1 VKTTA
6 SVAVL
11 VMAVGI
17 TGCSLFRLERPPD
30 EVDQMLRDMSGP
42 GMGCTPIVREADRM
56 ARAELPS
63 GGVAEL
69 WVAPTNEGGT
79 MEAIIEKVADD
90 NVGGASFGGGCGA
103 GAAGDGI
110 TWSGGM
116 ATFDDQA
123 DSGWVLLSGRAM
135 PAAESVLVTFAN
147 EEPIAIEIQV
157 DGYFMHALP
166 ISSTDEM
173 ETRSWPDTV
182 DALDGDGAVIAT
194 LDLGG

>member
-1 VKTTA
+1 
-6 SVAVL
+6 
-11 VMAVGI
+11 
-17 TGCSLFRLERPPD
+17 
-30 EVDQMLRDMSGP
+30 
-42 GMGCTPIVREADRM
+42 M